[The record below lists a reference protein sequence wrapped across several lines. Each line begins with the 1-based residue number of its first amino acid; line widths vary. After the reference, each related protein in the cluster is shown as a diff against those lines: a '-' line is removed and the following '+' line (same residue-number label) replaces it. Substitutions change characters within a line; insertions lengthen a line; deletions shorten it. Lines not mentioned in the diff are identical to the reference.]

1 MSPGETRELADIFHI
16 NESPPPVLVEQFCLG
31 ELPRTTFK
39 ASWESFLFQ
48 PEKYSLNFHLFL
60 PTKAHVFLTSHHTQ
74 FAPYSTGQCFPP
86 PLQFHWHKI
95 CHLVKKL
102 EGYGPIWGAGANPF
116 IRRDSLLWG
125 IFSKSAD
132 LAAWAW
138 CDWCRHLSPGVT
150 VIAISVTV
158 SAGFPL
164 HYLKELW
171 MSETVGL

>member
-1 MSPGETRELADIFHI
+1 MSPENLRIFFTLMNFPAPPSFGRTILFRRTSQNYLQSLMREFSVPAWEMLSEFSFISSNESSCLSHITSYTICSIFHW
-16 NESPPPVLVEQFCLG
+16 PVF
-31 ELPRTTFK
+31 
-39 ASWESFLFQ
+39 
-48 PEKYSLNFHLFL
+48 
-60 PTKAHVFLTSHHTQ
+60 
-74 FAPYSTGQCFPP
+74 P

-116 IRRDSLLWG
+116 VRRDSLLWG

>member
-86 PLQFHWHKI
+86 PPSSSTGTKS
-95 CHLVKKL
+95 VT
-102 EGYGPIWGAGANPF
+102 
-116 IRRDSLLWG
+116 LWR
-125 IFSKSAD
+125 SWK
-132 LAAWAW
+132 
-138 CDWCRHLSPGVT
+138 VT
-150 VIAISVTV
+150 VLSGVLELTLSFAEIPSSGASFQSPQISLPERDVIDV
-158 SAGFPL
+158 DI
-164 HYLKELW
+164 
-171 MSETVGL
+171 